1 MKQELPALKP
11 REVIAALQK
20 DGFVLRRQTGSH
32 AILYKANI
40 QRPLSIPIHT
50 KDIPRGT
57 LKAIIRQANLT
68 ISEFLKLLW
77 IV

>member
-40 QRPLSIPIHT
+40 RRPLSIPIHT

-68 ISEFLKLLW
+68 ISEFLELL
-77 IV
+77 